1 MGFRARNVDEALV
14 GVRRSR
20 KQVEVSKPK
29 HSPYFGIKPE
39 LWSSVTRS
47 LLMSHPLNVDD
58 VVDAV
63 LSAWNGI
70 FTSKIGHQQ
79 LKIGQELKP
88 APQIMGFLL
97 HELVPF
103 ELAAKYPRKW
113 KTGVGA
119 GEKDLVFHGEPG
131 YSIEIKTSSHPTSIF
146 GNRSYGQQGVN
157 DEKKSK
163 DGFYIAINFD
173 KWEVSSPNVS
183 LIRWGWL
190 DHADWSAQ
198 ASASGQQA
206 NLPAVVENNQLL
218 TLFQR

>member
-1 MGFRARNVDEALV
+1 MGA
-14 GVRRSR
+14 RRSR
-20 KQVEVSKPK
+20 KQVEVIKPK
-29 HSPYFGIKPE
+29 QSPYFGAAPE
-39 LWSSVTRS
+39 NWSAITRS
-47 LLMSHPLNVDD
+47 LLKSHPLKVDD

-79 LKIGQELKP
+79 LRIGQELKP

-119 GEKDLVFHGEPG
+119 GEKDLVFKGEPG

-146 GNRSYGQQGVN
+146 GNRSYGQQEVN

-173 KWEVSSPNVS
+173 KWDVSSPEVS

-198 ASASGQQA
+198 VAASGQQA

>member
-1 MGFRARNVDEALV
+1 MVFRAENVDDTVMGE
-14 GVRRSR
+14 RRSR
-20 KQVEVSKPK
+20 KLVSVRKPK
-29 HSPYFGIKPE
+29 HSPYFGAEPQE
-39 LWSSVTRS
+39 WAAVTRS
-47 LLMSHPLNVDD
+47 LLKSHPLKIDD
-58 VVDAV
+58 VVDSV

-70 FTSKIGHQQ
+70 FTSQIGHQQ

-103 ELAAKYPRKW
+103 ELTAKYPRKW
-113 KTGVGA
+113 KTGIRA
-119 GEKDLVFHGEPG
+119 GEKDLVFKGEPG

-146 GNRSYGQQGVN
+146 GNRSYGQQGV
-157 DEKKSK
+157 DGEKKSK

-173 KWEVSSPNVS
+173 KWDVPSPGVS

-190 DHADWSAQ
+190 DHADWTAQ
-198 ASASGQQA
+198 NAASGQQA

-218 TLFQR
+218 TLFKR